1 LGLTDCAFSSRWH
14 GARDADDRAGSV
26 RGAFDRMVDSAVG
39 VLVLTGVFTA
49 LWVFAAWLFGK
60 GADHF
65 VLRNAT

>member
-1 LGLTDCAFSSRWH
+1 
-14 GARDADDRAGSV
+14 
-26 RGAFDRMVDSAVG
+26 MVDSAVG